1 MAELYA
7 VGILGTLGYLL
18 SKDENSKKKKKYKK
32 KTTYLEMKN
41 HL

>member
-18 SKDENSKKKKKYKK
+18 SKDEG
-32 KTTYLEMKN
+32 TKN
-41 HL
+41 IPRIKIIIK

>member
-18 SKDENSKKKKKYKK
+18 SKDEGSKNKKK
-32 KTTYLEMKN
+32 N
-41 HL
+41 

>member
-18 SKDENSKKKKKYKK
+18 SKDEGSKNKKSVKKRELYS
-32 KTTYLEMKN
+32 
-41 HL
+41 

>member
-18 SKDENSKKKKKYKK
+18 SKDEGTKKKKSFKK
-32 KTTYLEMKN
+32 RELYS
-41 HL
+41 

>member
-18 SKDENSKKKKKYKK
+18 SKDENSKKKKVKK
-32 KTTYLEMKN
+32 EN
-41 HL
+41 